1 MGGRMVTG
9 HFANVLRRF
18 AHETKGVLLMYIPPG
33 ERVLPIKV
41 MGVLVV
47 PFRGLNLWIGTA

>member
-33 ERVLPIKV
+33 GRVLPYKID
-41 MGVLVV
+41 GGARRT
-47 PFRGLNLWIGTA
+47 F

>member
-1 MGGRMVTG
+1 MGGRMMTG

-33 ERVLPIKV
+33 GRVLPYKSD
-41 MGVLVV
+41 GGARRT
-47 PFRGLNLWIGTA
+47 F